1 MKLKKSTIF
10 LVFLT
15 TVLLSTIFFQLK
27 EGFEILKEGM
37 ISKEGIQ
44 AITRS
49 EIPKGSEN
57 LYILKSQVVPPV
69 CPKCPDAKACPRQKP
84 CQPCPP
90 CERCP
95 EPAFTCKKVP
105 NYQATSVDNVLPLPK
120 LSTFSQFE

>member
-37 ISKEGIQ
+37 VSKESIQ
-44 AITRS
+44 AITRG

-69 CPKCPDAKACPRQKP
+69 CPKCPDARACPRQKP

>member
-1 MKLKKSTIF
+1 MKLKKSHIF

-15 TVLLSTIFFQLK
+15 TILVSTIFFKAK
-27 EGFEILKEGM
+27 ESFDLLREGM
-37 ISKEGIQ
+37 KEMPTGIKKNN
-44 AITRS
+44 
-49 EIPKGSEN
+49 IPSGEED

-69 CPKCPDAKACPRQKP
+69 CPKCPDARACPRQKP

-105 NYQATSVDNVLPLPK
+105 NYQSTSVDNVLPLPK
-120 LSTFSQFE
+120 LSTFSNFD

>member
-37 ISKEGIQ
+37 ISKQGIQ
-44 AITRS
+44 AITRN

-69 CPKCPDAKACPRQKP
+69 CPKCPDAKACPRQKS

>member
-1 MKLKKSTIF
+1 MKLKKSYIF

-15 TVLLSTIFFQLK
+15 TILLSSIFFKAK
-27 EGFEILKEGM
+27 ESFHLLREGM
-37 ISKEGIQ
+37 KGIPTG
-44 AITRS
+44 IKKNN
-49 EIPKGSEN
+49 IPSGEED

-69 CPKCPDAKACPRQKP
+69 CPKCPDARACPRQKP

-105 NYQATSVDNVLPLPK
+105 NYQSTSVDNVLPLPK
-120 LSTFSQFE
+120 LSTFSNFD

>member
-37 ISKEGIQ
+37 ISKQGIQ
-44 AITRS
+44 AITRN

-57 LYILKSQVVPPV
+57 LYILKSQVDPPV
-69 CPKCPDAKACPRQKP
+69 CPKCPDAKACPRQKS

>member
-15 TVLLSTIFFQLK
+15 TVLVATIFFQLK

-37 ISKEGIQ
+37 ASKEGIHGIKKNQ
-44 AITRS
+44 
-49 EIPKGSEN
+49 IPRGSEN

-69 CPKCPDAKACPRQKP
+69 CPKCPDARACPRQKP

-105 NYQATSVDNVLPLPK
+105 NYEATSVDNVLPLPK
-120 LSTFSQFE
+120 LSTFSQF